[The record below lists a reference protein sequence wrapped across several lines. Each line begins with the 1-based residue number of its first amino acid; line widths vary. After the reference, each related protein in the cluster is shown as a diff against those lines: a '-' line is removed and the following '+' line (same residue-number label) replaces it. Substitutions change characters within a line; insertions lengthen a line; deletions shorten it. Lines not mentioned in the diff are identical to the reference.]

1 MAHAALSRR
10 EQNKAEKRGRIIAA
24 ARALFA
30 HKGFEATTTLEI
42 AEAAGV
48 AAGTLFLYAKTKDD
62 LLILVF
68 REEMTELVERAYD
81 AAKHERALIDQ
92 LIAFFGTFVA
102 YHERDLALARALMRQ
117 LGYVA
122 SGEQRAEVNELMTA
136 LLRRLA
142 VLIEAAKG
150 RGEARA
156 DTPLMGAAQAVFG
169 IYYLNLGKLL
179 SGFVNREQF
188 DRDLKGQ
195 LALLLSGL

>member
-1 MAHAALSRR
+1 
-10 EQNKAEKRGRIIAA
+10 
-24 ARALFA
+24 
-30 HKGFEATTTLEI
+30 
-42 AEAAGV
+42 
-48 AAGTLFLYAKTKDD
+48 
-62 LLILVF
+62 
-68 REEMTELVERAYD
+68 
-81 AAKHERALIDQ
+81 
-92 LIAFFGTFVA
+92 
-102 YHERDLALARALMRQ
+102 MRQ

-122 SGEQRAEVNELMTA
+122 SGEQRAEVNELMTG

-142 VLIEAAKG
+142 LLIEAAKG

-156 DTPLMGAAQAVFG
+156 DTPLMGGAQAVFG